1 MTKQGLI
8 IESNKDYHG
17 YKEAISK
24 SRLAKMEKCPAYFK
38 WCEDNPQEPT
48 SDMILG
54 SAFHKIVLEPKEFSK
69 EFVVAE
75 SISTQSHESCDSAI
89 NFYHRELKLKN
100 VLECVNITEKREY
113 IKELQLQLAKKK
125 QTITQEQYDMIC
137 SMRDS
142 VLNNKYAKVLLQGN
156 IENSMYAVDDLTQE
170 PIKARPDCY
179 KIVQDR
185 VLITDLKSCRSAIE
199 SDLVRDVAKYG
210 YDLQSYMY
218 TEIASKV
225 LEVPKENIDFVFI
238 FVEKTAPYLVNVM
251 QADTYVLQRGEQ
263 LFRKYIGQYHECKES
278 NNWYGL
284 NGAYDIINNLSLPQY
299 LMNINE

>member
-8 IESNKDYHG
+8 IESNKEYHG
-17 YKEAISK
+17 YKKAISK
-24 SRLAKMEKCPAYFK
+24 SRLAQMEKCPAYFR

-48 SDMILG
+48 NDMIVG
-54 SAFHKIVLEPKEFSK
+54 SAFHKIVLEPQDFDN
-69 EFVVAE
+69 EFV
-75 SISTQSHESCDSAI
+75 IMQ
-89 NFYHRELKLKN
+89 NFDRRTKQGKEDYAN
-100 VLECVNITEKREY
+100 FIANIGD
-113 IKELQLQLAKKK
+113 K
-125 QTITQEQYDMIC
+125 QAITQEQYDMIC

-170 PIKARPDCY
+170 PIKARPDCW
-179 KIVQDR
+179 KKVQDR

-199 SDLVRDVAKYG
+199 NDLVRDVAKYG
-210 YDLQSYMY
+210 YDLQSYMC

-225 LEVPKENIDFVFI
+225 LEIPKENIVFVFI

-251 QADTYVLQRGEQ
+251 QADSYVLQRGEQ

-278 NNWYGL
+278 GNWYGL

-299 LMNINE
+299 LMNKGE

>member
-1 MTKQGLI
+1 MAKQGLI
-8 IESNKDYHG
+8 IERNKDYHE

-48 SDMILG
+48 SDMIVG
-54 SAFHKIVLEPKEFSK
+54 SAFHKIVLEPQDFDN
-69 EFVVAE
+69 EFV
-75 SISTQSHESCDSAI
+75 IMQ
-89 NFYHRELKLKN
+89 NFDRRTKQGKADYAN
-100 VLECVNITEKREY
+100 FIANIGD
-113 IKELQLQLAKKK
+113 K
-125 QTITQEQYDMIC
+125 QAITQEQYDMIC

-142 VLNNKYAKVLLQGN
+142 VLNNKYAKVLLKGN

-170 PIKARPDCY
+170 PIKARPDCW
-179 KIVQDR
+179 KKVQDR

-199 SDLVRDVAKYG
+199 NDLVRDVAKYG

-284 NGAYDIINNLSLPQY
+284 NGVYDIINNLSLPQY
-299 LMNINE
+299 LMNKGE